1 MTTVHL
7 LVLIHGMW
15 GNPGHLSELARIVR
29 ETHGTTTDGTQLRV
43 LLAEANSEDSTYDGI
58 DWGGERVAKEIL
70 DEVEKLENQDDK
82 VVRFS
87 VTGYSLGGL
96 LARFVIGVLHQRG
109 FFNDITPVN
118 FNTIATP
125 HIGLPR
131 YPSLLS
137 SVFSSLGPKLLSRT
151 GEQFYCVDKWSATG
165 RPLLEVMAD
174 PDRIFY
180 QALASFQ
187 HIRIYANGIH
197 DRTVPYVTAAI
208 VTEDPFVE
216 YQTSGIEIVRDEQYT
231 PLVKS
236 YNLPSVPPPR
246 EARPVILSPQWFRRH
261 KPGRPLLPPLLQFR
275 FPFNLV
281 VYAML
286 PLLIPIGISLAVL
299 RLSLATRSSRARIRL
314 LENDETSKEKLI
326 NILAEIEQQMEETVV
341 EMVDNPSDTETAVVA
356 SGKSIS
362 KSPKEQPIL
371 TPLQHKIAKSLN
383 QLPIKK
389 EIAFFENVV
398 NSHAIIVCRDVKRFE
413 MHKMGEG
420 LLRHWAN
427 SFIL

>member
-70 DEVEKLENQDDK
+70 DEVEKLENQDEK

-275 FPFNLV
+275 FPLQS
-281 VYAML
+281 
-286 PLLIPIGISLAVL
+286 PVL

-326 NILAEIEQQMEETVV
+326 NILAEIEQQMEETV
-341 EMVDNPSDTETAVVA
+341 TAVVA